1 MVFLNCGF
9 LLLKKHTLEHYKKSN
24 YTYTVVYT
32 NIVIHVCN
40 IYLGMSH
47 VYNISTYTY
56 TIQGISAAVL
66 FLLAHI
72 LKSSLDFGYKVS
84 KPVEKAEM
92 ETAPPILLFL

>member
-1 MVFLNCGF
+1 
-9 LLLKKHTLEHYKKSN
+9 
-24 YTYTVVYT
+24 
-32 NIVIHVCN
+32 
-40 IYLGMSH
+40 MSH

-66 FLLAHI
+66 FFLVHI

-92 ETAPPILLFL
+92 ETAPRSFFFYSTT